1 MLSKRPLFRD
11 GVPRA
16 MPRRHGLHFDTEF
29 RRPRRR
35 PSRSQLGANVLGDEP
50 ISDAYAANAEFW
62 IRIVRDDL
70 DPYRSGLTDPTLL
83 ALIGDCT
90 GLHILDAGCGEGYL
104 TRELTS
110 RGAGFVDGV
119 DTCAEFVAAAA
130 SHPAH
135 DPARAR
141 FRQADVAALPLPDDS
156 VDLVV
161 ANRLP
166 HGLSDPGRRFVEFA
180 RVVRPAGRLVMV
192 TMHPCFYVPRGERS
206 SAGTGFTVD
215 DYFTGTH
222 GAAALRGRGD
232 ALARCL
238 RSSVVF
244 TGSDDR
250 DAHHRR
256 IRAHRRARTPAHRA
270 AAPRKSLV
278 GRTFHPATV
287 PGAGMRPA
295 IDETEPA
302 A

>member
-1 MLSKRPLFRD
+1 M
-11 GVPRA
+11 
-16 MPRRHGLHFDTEF
+16 
-29 RRPRRR
+29 
-35 PSRSQLGANVLGDEP
+35 LGDEP

-70 DPYRSGLTDPTLL
+70 DPYRSGLTDPALL
-83 ALIGDCT
+83 ALIGDCA
-90 GLHILDAGCGEGYL
+90 GLHILDAGCGEGCL
-104 TRELTS
+104 TRELIT

-161 ANRLP
+161 ASRLP

-192 TMHPCFYVPRGERS
+192 TMHR
-206 SAGTGFTVD
+206 AT
-215 DYFTGTH
+215 
-222 GAAALRGRGD
+222 ALRGRGD
-232 ALARCL
+232 ALPRRL
-238 RSSVVF
+238 RASVVF

-256 IRAHRRARTPAHRA
+256 IRDHRHA
-270 AAPRKSLV
+270 
-278 GRTFHPATV
+278 
-287 PGAGMRPA
+287 
-295 IDETEPA
+295 
-302 A
+302 

>member
-1 MLSKRPLFRD
+1 M
-11 GVPRA
+11 
-16 MPRRHGLHFDTEF
+16 
-29 RRPRRR
+29 
-35 PSRSQLGANVLGDEP
+35 LGDEP

-70 DPYRSGLTDPTLL
+70 DPYRSGLTDPALL

-90 GLHILDAGCGEGYL
+90 GLRILDAGCGEGYL

-192 TMHPCFYVPRGERS
+192 TMHPCFYVARGERS
-206 SAGTGFTVD
+206 GTGTGFTVD
-215 DYFTGTH
+215 DYFAGRMVRQRFEVAGT
-222 GAAALRGRGD
+222 
-232 ALARCL
+232 
-238 RSSVVF
+238 RS
-244 TGSDDR
+244 
-250 DAHHRR
+250 
-256 IRAHRRARTPAHRA
+256 
-270 AAPRKSLV
+270 
-278 GRTFHPATV
+278 
-287 PGAGMRPA
+287 
-295 IDETEPA
+295 PA
-302 A
+302 ASVQALYSLEATIGMLTTAGFALTAVREPRPTDRQRRDTPWWDEHFTRPLFLALECVLL